1 MKETVIFELHLTGE
15 GESKAAPDMVQL
27 LPAGRITAR
36 DGRVFVLND
45 PEAVVERSKLSG
57 GIDLPIDYEHQNDNP
72 ESRKNGPVPAA
83 GWIKELIARPDGIW
97 GRVEWTD
104 RARQLITAREYRYL
118 SPALLLA
125 RGSDV
130 VMRIKGAGLVH
141 NPALELTALA
151 REEEDAA
158 PALARIAEALGL
170 DADAGEVAILAAIHD
185 TATPD
190 STRSIPTDK
199 VAELM
204 ADLRET
210 KTQLRELQTN
220 IRVDAAIAG
229 GQVTPGMR
237 DWATALCMADPD
249 AFEVFA
255 TESEKKNAHLF
266 RIYDFPEHTRPG
278 ASPDTPEAKL
288 ARQLGIDPARLRD

>member
-1 MKETVIFELHLTGE
+1 M
-15 GESKAAPDMVQL
+15 
-27 LPAGRITAR
+27 
-36 DGRVFVLND
+36 
-45 PEAVVERSKLSG
+45 
-57 GIDLPIDYEHQNDNP
+57 
-72 ESRKNGPVPAA
+72 PAA
-83 GWIKELIARPDGIW
+83 GWIKELIAKPDGIW
-97 GRVEWTD
+97 SRVEWTD

-125 RGSDV
+125 KGSNA

-151 REEEDAA
+151 REEESAT

-170 DADAGEVAILAAIHD
+170 DADADEVAILSATHD
-185 TATPD
+185 TTAPD
-190 STRSIPTDK
+190 PARFMPADK

-229 GQVTPGMR
+229 GQMPPAMR
-237 DWATALCMADPD
+237 DWTTALCMADPD
-249 AFEVFA
+249 AFETFA
-255 TESEKKNAHLF
+255 AESEKKHACLF
-266 RIYDFPEHTRPG
+266 RRYDFSE
-278 ASPDTPEAKL
+278 E
-288 ARQLGIDPARLRD
+288 RLKRL

>member
-1 MKETVIFELHLTGE
+1 MKETVILELHLSGE

-130 VMRIKGAGLVH
+130 VLRIKGAGLVH

-170 DADAGEVAILAAIHD
+170 DADAGEVAILTAIHD
-185 TATPD
+185 TATPATARFMPANME
-190 STRSIPTDK
+190 SRNAGCANCTNTANTASYAPRGQLQ
-199 VAELM
+199 VAISACSNTIVTPASAASWRAL
-204 ADLRET
+204 
-210 KTQLRELQTN
+210 
-220 IRVDAAIAG
+220 AIA
-229 GQVTPGMR
+229 
-237 DWATALCMADPD
+237 L
-249 AFEVFA
+249 
-255 TESEKKNAHLF
+255 
-266 RIYDFPEHTRPG
+266 G
-278 ASPDTPEAKL
+278 A
-288 ARQLGIDPARLRD
+288 